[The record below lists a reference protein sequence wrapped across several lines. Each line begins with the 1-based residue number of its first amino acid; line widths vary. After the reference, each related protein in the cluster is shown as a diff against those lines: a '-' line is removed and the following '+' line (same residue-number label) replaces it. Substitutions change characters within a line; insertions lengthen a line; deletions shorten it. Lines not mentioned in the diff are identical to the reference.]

1 MILNYIWIFF
11 FIIAFVV
18 ALCKLIFLGDT
29 EVFGKIVDGTFSSAK
44 TAFEVSLGL
53 TGALTLWM
61 GLMKIAEQAGAINF
75 LSRIIGPFFRKLF
88 PEIPKD
94 HPALGQIILNFSAN
108 MLGLGNAATPLG
120 LKAMQSMHELNK
132 DKDTASNSQIMF
144 LVLNTAGFTLIP
156 VSIMAIRAQRQAF
169 EKLPIN
175 PTDVLLPI
183 LISSFC
189 ATLIGILVVAGWQ
202 KILKPKLFLSLLG
215 ISAVIAGFVSL
226 VYLIPAEKKSL
237 VIQLIGNI
245 FIFSIII
252 SFIVAGFYKK
262 IDVYGTFIDG
272 AKEGFTT
279 AIRILPY
286 LVAMLVAIKVFWICG
301 AMDFIN
307 HGVAYVISAL
317 RLNTDFVPAL
327 PIAFMKPLSGSGAQG
342 LTVDMINSQG
352 VNSFLGKLSSIMY
365 ASADTTFY
373 IVALYFGSVGIKKTR
388 YAITGGL
395 IADFA
400 GILAAI
406 LVAYLFFH

>member
-1 MILNYIWIFF
+1 MVLNYIWVFF

-29 EVFGKIVDGTFSSAK
+29 EVFGKIVDGTFSSAR
-44 TAFEVSLGL
+44 TGFEVSLGL

-120 LKAMQSMHELNK
+120 LKAMQSMQELNSEK
-132 DKDTASNSQIMF
+132 ETASNSQIMF

-156 VSIMAIRAQRQAF
+156 VSIMAIRAQQKA
-169 EKLPIN
+169 ID
-175 PTDVLLPI
+175 PTDVFVPI
-183 LISSFC
+183 LICSYC
-189 ATLIGILVVAGWQ
+189 ATLVGVLAMALWQ
-202 KILKPKLFLSLLG
+202 KILNGVLLLWLAVATAIMGG
-215 ISAVIAGFVSL
+215 I
-226 VYLIPAEKKSL
+226 VYLFFSLPSEEKILFSK
-237 VIQLIGNI
+237 VGGNI
-245 FIFSIII
+245 ILFSIIVA
-252 SFIVAGFYKK
+252 FIGAGLYKK
-262 IDVYGTFIDG
+262 INVFSTFIEG
-272 AKEGFTT
+272 AKEGFSTV
-279 AIRILPY
+279 IKIIPY
-286 LVAMLVAIKVFWICG
+286 LVAMLVGIGVFRACG
-301 AMDFIN
+301 AMD
-307 HGVAYVISAL
+307 YLISGISHAISYCG
-317 RLNTDFVPAL
+317 LNTDFTPSL
-327 PIAFMKPLSGSGAQG
+327 PIAFMKPLSGGGTQG
-342 LTVDMINSQG
+342 LTVDALKTYG
-352 VNSFLGKLSSIMY
+352 VDSFVGKLSSIMY

-388 YAITGGL
+388 YAIAGGL